1 MPLVHM
7 KNISFTIDPEAVIT
21 IQQVQS
27 YLYESINQSL
37 FARTQNQTMDNLV
50 RVHKMCLKLVF

>member
-1 MPLVHM
+1 MPPLHM
-7 KNISFTIDPEAVIT
+7 KNISFTIDPQAVIS

-27 YLYESINQSL
+27 YVYESINLSL
-37 FARTQNQTMDNLV
+37 FARTQNQTMDNLE